1 MMQRMLSSSFFAYLF
16 LVFVLLSSTATAGN
30 INLGALVCS
39 TSNHKGWTALLFSS
53 KDVDCTYHGV
63 GGPQNYTGKSG
74 ILLGVD
80 LEWSYQDIMVYTV
93 MGGAWSSADQL
104 AGFYTGG
111 KVSAAVGLGPAVQ
124 VMIATGS
131 GVSLVPLALGGS
143 NGLGVAAGVSYMTL
157 SLAEPGTAST
167 IPLPDK
173 LKMKAAAPKEAAPME
188 AAPKKS
194 ATKKSAPK
202 EEDLPREEQTTD
214 KNAMEDLPGKQ
225 TVKPEDLDTL
235 VEKKIIVE
243 KKPAIAKTAKT
254 PQPKIDVVKTA
265 DKPVSEEQFIEKM
278 KDSNKPL
285 EDGIIREWNKRRQ
298 AG

>member
-1 MMQRMLSSSFFAYLF
+1 
-16 LVFVLLSSTATAGN
+16 
-30 INLGALVCS
+30 
-39 TSNHKGWTALLFSS
+39 
-53 KDVDCTYHGV
+53 
-63 GGPQNYTGKSG
+63 
-74 ILLGVD
+74 
-80 LEWSYQDIMVYTV
+80 
-93 MGGAWSSADQL
+93 
-104 AGFYTGG
+104 
-111 KVSAAVGLGPAVQ
+111 
-124 VMIATGS
+124 
-131 GVSLVPLALGGS
+131 
-143 NGLGVAAGVSYMTL
+143 
-157 SLAEPGTAST
+157 
-167 IPLPDK
+167 
-173 LKMKAAAPKEAAPME
+173 ME

-254 PQPKIDVVKTA
+254 PQTKIDVVKTA